1 MKAKVKMS
9 RMNLRMESGL
19 ADWLRRAAKLRG
31 TGISKLVREL
41 MRPAYEGRYRKA

>member
-19 ADWLRRAAKLRG
+19 ANWLRQAAKLRG
-31 TGISKLVREL
+31 TSINKLVQEII
-41 MRPAYEGRYRKA
+41 RPAYEGRYRKA